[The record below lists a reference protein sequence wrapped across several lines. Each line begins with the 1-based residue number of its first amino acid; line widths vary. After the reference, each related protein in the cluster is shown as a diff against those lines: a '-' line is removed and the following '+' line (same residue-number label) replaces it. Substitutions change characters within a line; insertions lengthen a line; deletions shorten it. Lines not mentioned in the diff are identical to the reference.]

1 MARPPEEVAPPA
13 PLAAVVDAFWH
24 SDGTGGLI
32 RVLPDGCMDFIF
44 DLERGTA
51 RLVGAMTEAVLVQV
65 RPGDRCIGVRFK
77 PGMAAPYIDAS
88 AAEVRDGDAPLGD
101 VTCARRFDLAE
112 RVAEAR
118 DHDARRRGIA
128 EFLLA
133 ARARVRAPDHRL
145 RRAVRFLR
153 EHTGP
158 GGVRAVA
165 RELGLSERQLER
177 LFTTHVGLGP
187 KAFARIAR
195 LEHAL
200 TLMGGAVRGQAA
212 LASRAGYADESHLIR
227 EFRALTLTT
236 PAELARE
243 RRVGFI
249 QSSGRP
255 VP

>member
-13 PLAAVVDAFWH
+13 ELAGVVDAFWQ
-24 SDGTGGLI
+24 SEGTGGPI

-44 DLERGTA
+44 DLEHGTA
-51 RLVGAMTEAVLVQV
+51 RLIGAMTEAAIVQV
-65 RPGDRCIGVRFK
+65 RAGDRCLGVRFK
-77 PGMAAPYIDAS
+77 PGMAAPYLDTS
-88 AAEVRDGDAPLGD
+88 AAEVRDGAAPLAD
-101 VTCARRFDLAE
+101 VTFARRFHLAE
-112 RVAEAR
+112 RVAEAAS
-118 DHDARRRGIA
+118 DDARRRCVA

-133 ARARVRAPDHRL
+133 ARARVRAPHPRL

-158 GGVRAVA
+158 GAVRALA

-177 LFTTHVGLGP
+177 SFTTEVGVGP

-195 LEHAL
+195 LERAVA
-200 TLMGGAVRGQAA
+200 LMGGPVRGQAA
-212 LASRAGYADESHLIR
+212 LASLAGYADESHLIR
-227 EFRALTLTT
+227 EFRALALTT

-249 QSSGRP
+249 QFA
-255 VP
+255 